1 MVKFTSLLILSLMG
15 LTSAANLRAAEPAAE
30 EHLDLELTLE
40 NGRRELFPLLPG
52 TKCPAG
58 HQCRA
63 RKSAW
68 ARGTQQ
74 MSGPSTT
81 PSSIMQAMK
90 DNLKSGLTVAEESAL
105 NNDLS
110 TVVKSDDYCTR
121 RNAMAR
127 AAGLAAGLL
136 VSQVNAPAF
145 AASTTEVGMGSDS
158 GQLVFVPSKI
168 KICKGDTVKWVIV
181 KGGPHNVVFDEDAI
195 PAGVSQEKISMDG
208 QLGDEGE
215 SFSMTFDVA
224 GEYDYYC
231 EPHRSAGM
239 QAHLTV
245 A

>member
-1 MVKFTSLLILSLMG
+1 MYKLAIALLLTSA
-15 LTSAANLRAAEPAAE
+15 SAANLRAAEPAAE

-74 MSGPSTT
+74 MSGQSTT

-127 AAGLAAGLL
+127 AAGLAAGLA
-136 VSQVNAPAF
+136 VSVVHAPAY
-145 AASTTEVGMGSDS
+145 AAETKPVLRGTDS
-158 GQLVFVPSKI
+158 GQLVFVPASI
-168 KICKGDTVKWVIV
+168 KICKGDTVTWVNN

-195 PAGVSQEKISMDG
+195 PSGVSQEAISMDS
-208 QLGDEGE
+208 QLGEEGDT
-215 SFSMTFDVA
+215 FSKQFDVA
-224 GEYDYYC
+224 GNYDYYC
-231 EPHRSAGM
+231 EPHRGAGM
-239 QAHLTV
+239 NAKLTV

>member
-1 MVKFTSLLILSLMG
+1 MYKLAIALLLTSA
-15 LTSAANLRAAEPAAE
+15 SAANLRAAEPAAE

-63 RKSAW
+63 RKAAW

-74 MSGPSTT
+74 MSGQSTT

-181 KGGPHNVVFDEDAI
+181 KGGPHNVVFDEEAI
-195 PAGVSQEKISMDG
+195 PSGVDQAAISMDD
-208 QLGDEGE
+208 QLGDEGAT
-215 SFSMTFDVA
+215 FTKKFDVA
-224 GEYDYYC
+224 GSYAYYC
-231 EPHRSAGM
+231 EPHRGAGM
-239 QAHLTV
+239 NGALTV